1 MGWIE
6 VMMKNALRRFRGA
19 GSFIAG
25 ILVGLSIV
33 VPVIALAGANTW
45 AWQAFMVLGAP
56 IVLAI
61 GITLQAVLTARW
73 SSPSH
78 FARGR

>member
-1 MGWIE
+1 MPMIGE
-6 VMMKNALRRFRGA
+6 SLACGRRA

>member
-1 MGWIE
+1 
-6 VMMKNALRRFRGA
+6 
-19 GSFIAG
+19 
-25 ILVGLSIV
+25 